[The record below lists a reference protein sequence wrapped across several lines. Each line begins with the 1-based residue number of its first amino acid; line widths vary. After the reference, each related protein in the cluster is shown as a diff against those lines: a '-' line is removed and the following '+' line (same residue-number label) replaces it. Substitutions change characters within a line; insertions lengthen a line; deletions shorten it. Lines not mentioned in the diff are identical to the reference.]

1 MIAGLPTWVV
11 IAGAAVIL
19 VTIVLVVLYYNGTL
33 QGASQDPHELAG
45 AGLRAI
51 RGDADAVA
59 LLPYDDGTFYFKPCN
74 FDKELIGGQ
83 GGYETEDG
91 DKIVLDGDG
100 EPVKSYMGVDIIMG
114 VDPTE
119 HAGAI
124 EPVKALMAQKN
135 NMGAWLKVDRQR
147 DVIEAGEALMQ
158 APGMSDVDVG
168 PEGTAVEAEAQQM
181 MERQQVPKE
190 IAMERALEKLENE
203 GEVTKVFDLAPA
215 AAPVVDDEGNV
226 SLEEASH
233 IAVDQSKGADLMPT
247 TTSTVELNTALDK
260 ARMEEYEE
268 GKLTKYMVYGIV
280 IGFLAAILSG
290 AGFIGINAVM

>member
-1 MIAGLPTWVV
+1 MIAGYPTWWFAVGG
-11 IAGAAVIL
+11 IVIL
-19 VTIVLVVLYYNGTL
+19 VTITLVVLWYNGTL
-33 QGASQDPHELAG
+33 SGASQDPDEVLAQ
-45 AGLRAI
+45 GLRAI
-51 RGDADAVA
+51 RGDADLVA
-59 LLPYDDGTFYFKPCN
+59 LLPYDDGTFYMKPAN

-100 EPVKSYMGVDIIMG
+100 EPVKNLFGVDVLLA

-119 HAGAI
+119 HAGAVD
-124 EPVKALMAQKN
+124 PVKALMAQKN
-135 NMGAWLKVDRQR
+135 NMGEWLRVDRQG
-147 DVIEAGEALMQ
+147 DVIEVGEALEQ
-158 APGMSDVDVG
+158 SPTTDVDVG
-168 PEGTAVEAEAQQM
+168 TGGTAVEAEAQQM
-181 MERQQVPKE
+181 MQEQGISESV
-190 IAMERALEKLENE
+190 AMERALEKLEKE
-203 GEVTKVFDLAPA
+203 GEVTKVMDLAPM
-215 AAPVVDDEGNV
+215 AAPVVDDEGDISV
-226 SLEEASH
+226 EEASH

-290 AGFIGINAVM
+290 GAFIGINAVM

>member
-1 MIAGLPTWVV
+1 MIAGYPTWWFIVGGGVIALTVV
-11 IAGAAVIL
+11 IVSLWYTGAL
-19 VTIVLVVLYYNGTL
+19 SGKGKDPEQVLFQAL
-33 QGASQDPHELAG
+33 Q
-45 AGLRAI
+45 AI
-51 RGDADAVA
+51 RGDADLVA
-59 LLPYDDGTFYFKPCN
+59 LLPYDDGTFYMKPAN

-100 EPVKSYMGVDIIMG
+100 EPVKSLFGVDVLLA

-119 HAGAI
+119 HAGAVD
-124 EPVKALMAQKN
+124 PVKALMAQKN
-135 NMGAWLKVDRQR
+135 NMGEWIKVDRQG
-147 DVIEAGEALMQ
+147 DVIEAGEALTP
-158 APGMSDVDVG
+158 APTSDVEVG

-181 MERQQVPKE
+181 MQEQGVPE
-190 IAMERALEKLENE
+190 SVAMERALQKLEKE
-203 GEVTKVFDLAPA
+203 GEVTKVMDLAPM

-226 SLEEASH
+226 GIEEASH

-268 GKLTKYMVYGIV
+268 GRLTKYLVYGIV

-290 AGFIGINAVM
+290 GAFIGINAVI